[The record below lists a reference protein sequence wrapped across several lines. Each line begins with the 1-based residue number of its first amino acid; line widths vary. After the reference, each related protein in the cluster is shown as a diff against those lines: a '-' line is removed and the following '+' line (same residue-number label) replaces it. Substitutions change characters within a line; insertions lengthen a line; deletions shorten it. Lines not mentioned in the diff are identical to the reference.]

1 MARFIIEVPH
11 ANEKQ
16 ECLNSIAIFLT
27 SGSHFLTN
35 AEWGC
40 NDGEHKAWFVMDAD
54 TKEDAR
60 TIIPPAYRERAKIL
74 QVERFRKED
83 IEDYLDI
90 HPGN

>member
-1 MARFIIEVPH
+1 
-11 ANEKQ
+11 
-16 ECLNSIAIFLT
+16 
-27 SGSHFLTN
+27 
-35 AEWGC
+35 
-40 NDGEHKAWFVMDAD
+40 MDAD

-83 IEDYLDI
+83 FEDYLDI